1 MPKKPIDYSNTHFYK
16 IVCKDTNIKDCYVG
30 HTTDF
35 TNRRYKHKY
44 SCENPN
50 DKRHNFYIYDF
61 IRKNGCWENWTM
73 IEIEKRNCE
82 NSLEARRIEREYIEQ
97 LNASLNCKKPYS
109 TDEEIRMW
117 KKTSMEEYKEPH
129 KEELETYSIKYRE
142 ANHELLKE
150 KGRQHYYKNKHT
162 YDQYRKDNAEIIRER
177 GKSYYERNKD
187 KINER
192 SIENTRAR
200 AQQLIKC
207 DCGTTIKKPNM
218 WKHKKSQH
226 HQNYEQSLKQNND

>member
-50 DKRHNFYIYDF
+50 DKRHNLYIYDF

-97 LNASLNCKKPYS
+97 LNASQNCKNQNLLMKKS
-109 TDEEIRMW
+109 VCGKKHIWKNVKNHIR
-117 KKTSMEEYKEPH
+117 K
-129 KEELETYSIKYRE
+129 
-142 ANHELLKE
+142 NLK
-150 KGRQHYYKNKHT
+150 H
-162 YDQYRKDNAEIIRER
+162 IV
-177 GKSYYERNKD
+177 S
-187 KINER
+187 
-192 SIENTRAR
+192 SIER
-200 AQQLIKC
+200 Q
-207 DCGTTIKKPNM
+207 TTN
-218 WKHKKSQH
+218 
-226 HQNYEQSLKQNND
+226 